1 MRLESACGVPDY
13 TNYTD
18 GFVACIDWIFSDAD
32 NFSVEK
38 VGVFI
43 WLFLMNNQVSCI
55 HVNIFIHAPL

>member
-1 MRLESACGVPDY
+1 MRLESACGIPEY

-38 VGVFI
+38 VCLKKNMGLFKINRLVFKI
-43 WLFLMNNQVSCI
+43 ARF
-55 HVNIFIHAPL
+55 F